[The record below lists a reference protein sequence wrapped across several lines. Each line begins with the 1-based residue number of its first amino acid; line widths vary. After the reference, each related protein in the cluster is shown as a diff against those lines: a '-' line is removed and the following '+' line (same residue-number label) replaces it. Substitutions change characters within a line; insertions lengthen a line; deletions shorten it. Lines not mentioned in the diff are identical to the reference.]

1 MNKTPRAQE
10 LNAPILRLVRDRGA
24 LPDKDLHALVALEF
38 GAVAATQ
45 PSASVEHMLFSASI
59 NLAKRRLVRYGLL
72 KLDALKRVTIT
83 AQGELFLA
91 RGFTR
96 FDARVRERLNEAW
109 LTLEAPVEASERRS
123 SQPSEQTDESSER
136 VESALRDLL
145 AASNLEYHE
154 IENGG
159 ALVPLWSRLRSWIV
173 DLRESNG
180 WICLRA
186 HVMALPEQP
195 GARLALIDAAMQA
208 NANLTSWRFSAG
220 PRSQAL
226 FLEAEYRADH
236 ISGDDLAGIIFLL
249 RSTCEEQYETL
260 LRVALAPSPLDEL
273 EAAFKRSI

>member
-38 GAVAATQ
+38 GVVAATQ
-45 PSASVEHMLFSASI
+45 PTASVEQMLFSASI

-96 FDARVRERLNEAW
+96 LDARVRERLNEAW
-109 LTLEAPVEASERRS
+109 LTLEVPVEAS
-123 SQPSEQTDESSER
+123 DER

-208 NANLTSWRFSAG
+208 NAHLSSWRFSTG
-220 PRSQAL
+220 PRSEAL

-249 RSTCEEQYETL
+249 RSTCEEQYEAL